1 MNIGFAGS
9 DHFSLKILSGLT
21 KMIAD
26 SSSFNLSLVLTSPA
40 KNRGR
45 GQILTENPISLFS
58 KKNSFFIKTV
68 SPDKPVADSL
78 EDRISN
84 LDYLIVASF
93 GYIFKESTLSLPK
106 FGCINVHPSLLPKWR
121 GAAPIQRAIEAGD
134 EVTGVSIMKMVLGL
148 DAGPIWS
155 IVEQEIEEND
165 TYADLQTKL
174 ADVSVQML
182 QKFLNT
188 PYDKISYD
196 PQNDKKATYAKK
208 IAPNELKIDWTRPA
222 EEIARKINAFYPK
235 PCAYTHLN
243 GQRVKFG
250 KAEVLEHQKFMKKS
264 PGTLLV
270 SKQKK
275 KTLLAI
281 YCGSGILKIN
291 LIQKESGKWID
302 AKSFING
309 FTNSGELVLGS
320 NL

>member
-9 DHFSLKILSGLT
+9 DDFSLKILSGLT
-21 KMIAD
+21 EMTAGG
-26 SSSFNLSLVLTSPA
+26 SFNLSLVLTMPA
-40 KNRGR
+40 RNRGR
-45 GQILTENPISLFS
+45 GQKLTENPISSFS
-58 KKNSFFIKTV
+58 KKNNFFVETV
-68 SPDKPVADSL
+68 APDGPIVDSL

-93 GYIFKESTLSLPK
+93 GYILNESMLSLPK

-134 EVTGVSIMKMVLGL
+134 KVTGVSIMKMVLGL
-148 DAGPIWS
+148 DAGPTWS
-155 IVEQEIEEND
+155 IVEQEIDEND
-165 TYADLQTKL
+165 TYVDLQAKL
-174 ADVSVQML
+174 AKVSLLML

-188 PYDKISYD
+188 PCDEILYH
-196 PQNDKKATYAKK
+196 PQNEKKATYAKK
-208 IAPNELKIDWTRPA
+208 IVPNELQIDWTRPA
-222 EEIARKINAFYPK
+222 LETVRKINAFYPRT
-235 PCAYTHLN
+235 CAYTHLN
-243 GQRVKFG
+243 GQRVKLG
-250 KAEVLEHQKFMKKS
+250 KAEVLEHQNFIKKA

-281 YCGSGILKIN
+281 HCGSGILKIN
-291 LIQKESGKWID
+291 LIQKQSGKWID

-309 FTNSGELVLGS
+309 FTNIREIVLGS

>member
-9 DHFSLKILSGLT
+9 DDFSLKILSGLT
-21 KMIAD
+21 EMIAD
-26 SSSFNLSLVLTSPA
+26 GSFNLSLVLTMPA
-40 KNRGR
+40 RHRGR
-45 GQILTENPISLFS
+45 GQILTDNPISSFG
-58 KKNSFFIKTV
+58 KKNNFIVETV
-68 SPDKPVADSL
+68 APDIPVVDSL
-78 EDRISN
+78 GDRISN

-93 GYIFKESTLSLPK
+93 GYILNESTLSLPK

-134 EVTGVSIMKMVLGL
+134 KVTGVSIMKMVLGL
-148 DAGPIWS
+148 DSGPTWS
-155 IVEQEIEEND
+155 IVEQEIDKND
-165 TYADLQTKL
+165 TYVDLQVKL
-174 ADVSVQML
+174 AEVSLQML
-182 QKFLNT
+182 QKFFNT
-188 PYDKISYD
+188 PYEEILYH
-196 PQNDKKATYAKK
+196 PQNEKKATYAKK
-208 IAPNELKIDWTRPA
+208 IVPNELKIDWTRPA
-222 EEIARKINAFYPK
+222 VETVRKINAFYPK

-250 KAEVLEHQKFMKKS
+250 KAEVLEHQSFIKKA

-281 YCGSGILKIN
+281 HCGRGILKIN
-291 LIQKESGKWID
+291 LIQKENGKWID

-309 FTNSGELVLGS
+309 FTSTREIVLGN